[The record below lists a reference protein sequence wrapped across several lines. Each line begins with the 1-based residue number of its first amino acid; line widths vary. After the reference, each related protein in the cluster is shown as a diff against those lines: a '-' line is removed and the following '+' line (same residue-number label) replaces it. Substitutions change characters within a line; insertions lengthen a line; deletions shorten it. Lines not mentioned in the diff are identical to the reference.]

1 MNELV
6 SHAEGDLLVL
16 AFNRP
21 AKANAL
27 NEALQTALVEKLSDP
42 HLAAKAVVL
51 TAMGERV
58 WSAGADLKEFSELER
73 GVAARKRRALLKRTL
88 EAVARFRKP
97 LVAAVQGKALG
108 AGAMIALLA
117 DELVMAEGA
126 ELGLP
131 EIHHG
136 IPTPVG
142 YAIVAARAGMPM
154 ARRMVQDG
162 EPIGAK
168 EAVAFHLADDV
179 SMNVRARAME
189 RAKKLAAAS
198 GPAYETNKAFINA
211 PLLAAIEAAFAAAD
225 QA

>member
-6 SHAEGDLLVL
+6 SHAEGDILVL

-27 NEALQTALVEKLSDP
+27 NEALQTALVERLSDP
-42 HLAAKAVVL
+42 HLAARAVVL
-51 TAMGERV
+51 AATGERV

-73 GVAARKRRALLKRTL
+73 SVAAQKRRALLKRTL
-88 EAVARFRKP
+88 EAVARFGKP

-117 DELVMAEGA
+117 DELVMADGS

-136 IPTPVG
+136 MPTPVG
-142 YAIVAARAGMPM
+142 YAIVAARAGMPV

-162 EPIGAK
+162 EPVGTQ
-168 EAVAFHLADDV
+168 LADFVCPAAALRDKALD
-179 SMNVRARAME
+179 RAR
-189 RAKKLAAAS
+189 KLAGFA

-225 QA
+225 RA

>member
-6 SHAEGDLLVL
+6 ASLEGDVLVL
-16 AFNRP
+16 TFNRP

-27 NEALQTALVEKLSDP
+27 NEALQNALVARLSDP
-42 HLAAKAVVL
+42 NLGAKAVVL
-51 TAMGERV
+51 AAEGGRV
-58 WSAGADLKEFSELER
+58 WSAGADLKEFADLEP
-73 GVAARKRRALLKRTL
+73 GIAARRRRTLLKHTL
-88 EAVARFRKP
+88 QAVARFRKP

-108 AGAMIALLA
+108 AGCMIALLA
-117 DELVMAEGA
+117 DELVMAEGS

-136 IPTPVG
+136 MPTPVG
-142 YAIVAARAGMPM
+142 YAIVAARAGMPI

-162 EPIGAK
+162 EPVGTQ
-168 EAVAFHLADDV
+168 LADFV
-179 SMNVRARAME
+179 SSAGSLKERAIERAR
-189 RAKKLAAAS
+189 KLAAYA

-225 QA
+225 KA